1 MPFRQSPAPKNFS
14 QYVLG
19 SSLVWQQCG
28 FVAFT
33 RECGFSTIVW
43 LLLSKQ
49 SEKSGIPPSSMLLQY
64 TLQLDTI

>member
-1 MPFRQSPAPKNFS
+1 MYYQ
-14 QYVLG
+14 LG

-28 FVAFT
+28 SGAFT

-49 SEKSGIPPSSMLLQY
+49 SEKSGIPTFFDAATVHLTTRYNPI
-64 TLQLDTI
+64 DTRTYVT